1 MAGKGD
7 TVTVLASVLYV
18 MAECAFYA
26 AVWQETTRQVERRQR
41 GRLPRQERPVPGSV
55 SRVPVREL

>member
-1 MAGKGD
+1 MAGKGVV
-7 TVTVLASVLYV
+7 VTVLASVLYV

-26 AVWQETTRQVERRQR
+26 AVWQETTRQVERQR
-41 GRLPRQERPVPGSV
+41 GRLPRHDRPVPGSV